1 MAWRD
6 RQGNPVPGD
15 DTQDKTLQFLYGT
28 RCGRAMLS
36 VMIKPWVSKAAG
48 RLMDTK
54 ASCIVIEPFIKK
66 NGIAMK
72 EYKHKQFRSFNDFF
86 TRQIRKCA
94 RPIDREAEH
103 LIAPCDCKLSVYPI
117 TEEAKF
123 RIKGMDYTMESLL
136 RDRELA
142 KQFEGG
148 TLLLFR
154 LTVGDYHRYCYID
167 DGVKGENVH
176 IPGVYYTVN
185 PIAGTRYPI
194 YKENTREYALLD
206 SAHFGKVLMVEVG
219 ATMVGR
225 IVNYHGAQEVRRGQE
240 KGRFEFG
247 GSTVILCLQKD
258 AAVIDDDLVEN
269 TRKDIETVIKMGEKI
284 GLANKN

>member
-66 NGIAMK
+66 NGIEMK

-123 RIKGMDYTMESLL
+123 RIKGMDYTLESLL

>member
-1 MAWRD
+1 
-6 RQGNPVPGD
+6 
-15 DTQDKTLQFLYGT
+15 
-28 RCGRAMLS
+28 MLS